1 MFPLRIDLQEG
12 FDNDTVVITVNGSEV
27 YRNSEVKTRLP
38 VSVAQSFE
46 IQVAEDSAHVEV
58 DIPTK
63 GRTGRI
69 DLQLSE
75 FPYLGVSVSREKQI
89 TFERSKEIFRYL

>member
-12 FDNDTVVITVNGSEV
+12 FDNDTVVIRVNGSEV

-46 IQVAEDSAHVEV
+46 IQVAEDSARVEV

-63 GRTGRI
+63 GRTDRI

-75 FPYLGVSVSREKQI
+75 FPYLGVSLSRERQI
-89 TFERSKEIFRYL
+89 TFQRSKEIFRYL